1 MCIRDS
7 LYAFD
12 LVQRKAKRPAGV
24 PDQKLA
30 RPVTK
35 VGIVGAG
42 LMASQ
47 LALLFARNLSVPV
60 VMTDLD
66 QDLSLIHI

>member
-1 MCIRDS
+1 MGDELRAG

-12 LVQRKAKRPAGV
+12 LVQKRAKKPAGA
-24 PDQKLA
+24 PSPALA
-30 RPVTK
+30 TKVTK

-47 LALLFARNLSVPV
+47 LALL
-60 VMTDLD
+60 
-66 QDLSLIHI
+66 LSLIHI